1 MANGLNTHFVV
12 QDRGTGFVRTW
23 SGSYGTG
30 VNSFEV
36 HYDGTMYVAG
46 DGTALSGPNE
56 TYVRIY
62 ADGGGDKANFLVN
75 TSSLG
80 INHNDVTA
88 MALDN
93 SESIFVGNRRILKY
107 LSGSYTTPIWTSSLH
122 TPSSHIQE
130 LKLDVSG
137 NLYSFGIN
145 VNSSITSSRSFGYY
159 SAFPSQSNQIIK
171 YQKTGDNT
179 YSPTW
184 SGSFSPQTPLTPI
197 NLLIQSEGEC
207 FSFFGYYTSSLGGST
222 GGNIQPV
229 TTVLESTSSVLG
241 PNGIYNGVV
250 IKPKATTVR
259 TTFNQLRPTLQGI
272 ARSGSLVVQS
282 IYIKPFDSSSTKGL
296 GFSTPLE
303 LYFGRND
310 SRGGVRLRLT
320 TGSNFSSTG
329 RFVTMSDQ
337 GTPSTGSTIT
347 NHCRIDYT
355 SDGWS
360 RVIAAYYVS
369 ASVSDTWNWVGLGS
383 ITTGMDIVYANAQLE
398 SSSAASTSSA
408 VQNASDYFPNFGRRN
423 TQTQN
428 TVRAGSTTNETGSV
442 PYAGRW
448 SMLVDNNQNIYV
460 ASPSPSGSNNVS
472 LAKLRYTSGQT
483 GQAQYDVFRTSIQT
497 ATTVNCGLALYERE
511 GDTRLVFQAVRGNST
526 GANSTSSINV
536 FSADGTELD
545 LQTTIQHSSSIKTE
559 DIISHIQV
567 APTKD
572 FYVVTTSPSTIWK
585 YKWDGGY
592 NWTKQTYTYTHN
604 NNINFF

>member
-1 MANGLNTHFVV
+1 MDSGLNTHFVV

-23 SGSYGTG
+23 SGSYGTR
-30 VNSFEV
+30 VNSFQV
-36 HYDGTMYVAG
+36 HYDGTMYVVG

-62 ADGGGDKANFLVN
+62 ASSGGDKANFLVN

-88 MALDN
+88 MVLDN

-145 VNSSITSSRSFGYY
+145 VNSSITSSRSFAYY

-171 YQKTGDNT
+171 YQKTGDND

-207 FSFFGYYTSSLGGST
+207 FSFFSYYTSSLGGST
-222 GGNIQPV
+222 GGNVQPV
-229 TTVLESTSSVLG
+229 TTVLETTSSVLG

-250 IKPKATTVR
+250 IKPKATNIR
-259 TTFNQLRPTLQGI
+259 TSFNQLVPNLHGMV
-272 ARSGSLVVQS
+272 RSGSLVVQS

-303 LYFGRND
+303 LYFGRSD
-310 SRGGVRLRLT
+310 SRGGIRLRLT

-329 RFVTMSDQ
+329 RFVTMSNQ
-337 GTPSTGSTIT
+337 IT

-423 TQTQN
+423 TQTQP
-428 TVRAGSTTNETGSV
+428 TVRTTLSTIQSGSV

-472 LAKLRYTSGQT
+472 LAKLRYNSDQT
-483 GQAQYDVFRTSIQT
+483 GQAQYDVFKTSSQT
-497 ATTVNCGLALYERE
+497 ETTVNCGLSLYERE
-511 GDTRLVFQAVRGNST
+511 GDTRLIFQAVRGNST

-536 FSADGTELD
+536 FSADGTD
-545 LQTTIQHSSSIKTE
+545 LQLETTIQHSSSIKIE

>member
-12 QDRGTGFVRTW
+12 QDRATGFVRTW

-30 VNSFEV
+30 VNSFQV

-130 LKLDVSG
+130 LKLDISG

-159 SAFPSQSNQIIK
+159 SAFPNQSNQIIK
-171 YQKTGDNT
+171 YQKTGDNA

-197 NLLIQSEGEC
+197 NLLINSEGEC
-207 FSFFGYYTSSLGGST
+207 FSFFGYYTSSLGGSK
-222 GGNIQPV
+222 GGNIQPI
-229 TTVLESTSSVLG
+229 TTVLETTSSVLG

-259 TTFNQLRPTLQGI
+259 TTFNQLRPTLHGI

-282 IYIKPFDSSSTKGL
+282 IYIKPFDSSSTKGT
-296 GFSTPLE
+296 GFPHPLD
-303 LYFGRND
+303 LYFGRSD
-310 SRGGVRLRLT
+310 SRGGIRLRLT

-337 GTPSTGSTIT
+337 GTTSAGSTTT

-369 ASVSDTWNWVGLGS
+369 ASVSDTWNWVGLGAV
-383 ITTGMDIVYANAQLE
+383 TTGMDIVYANAQLE

-483 GQAQYDVFRTSIQT
+483 GQAQYDVFKTSSQT

-511 GDTRLVFQAVRGNST
+511 GETRLVFQAVRGNST

-536 FSADGTELD
+536 FSADGTDLD

-572 FYVVTTSPSTIWK
+572 FYVVTTSPATIWK

>member
-1 MANGLNTHFVV
+1 MGSGLNTHFVV

-23 SGSYGTG
+23 SGSYGTR
-30 VNSFEV
+30 VNSFQV
-36 HYDGTMYVAG
+36 HYDGTMYVVG

-62 ADGGGDKANFLVN
+62 ASSGGDNANFLVN

-88 MALDN
+88 MVLDN

-145 VNSSITSSRSFGYY
+145 VNSSITSSRSFAYY

-171 YQKTGDNT
+171 YQKTGDND

-207 FSFFGYYTSSLGGST
+207 FSFFSYYTSSLGGST
-222 GGNIQPV
+222 GGNVQPV
-229 TTVLESTSSVLG
+229 TTVLETTSSVLG
-241 PNGIYNGVV
+241 PNGIYNAVV

-259 TTFNQLRPTLQGI
+259 TSFNQLVPNLHGMV
-272 ARSGSLVVQS
+272 RSGSLVVQS

-296 GFSTPLE
+296 VFSTPLE

-310 SRGGVRLRLT
+310 SRGGIRLRLT

-329 RFVTMSDQ
+329 RFVTMSNQ
-337 GTPSTGSTIT
+337 IT

-408 VQNASDYFPNFGRRN
+408 VQNVSDYFPNFGRRN
-423 TQTQN
+423 TQTQP
-428 TVRAGSTTNETGSV
+428 TVRTTLSTIQSGSV

-472 LAKLRYTSGQT
+472 LAKLRYNSDQT
-483 GQAQYDVFRTSIQT
+483 GQAQYDVFKTSSQT
-497 ATTVNCGLALYERE
+497 ETTVNCGLSLYERE
-511 GDTRLVFQAVRGNST
+511 GETRLVFQVVRGNST

-536 FSADGTELD
+536 FSADGTD
-545 LQTTIQHSSSIKTE
+545 LQLETTIQHSSSIKIE

>member
-1 MANGLNTHFVV
+1 MGSGLNTHFVV

-23 SGSYGTG
+23 SGSYGTR
-30 VNSFEV
+30 VNSFQV
-36 HYDGTMYVAG
+36 HYDGTMYVVG

-62 ADGGGDKANFLVN
+62 ASSGGDNANFLVN

-88 MALDN
+88 MVLDN

-145 VNSSITSSRSFGYY
+145 VNSSITSSRSFAYY

-171 YQKTGDNT
+171 YQKTGDND

-207 FSFFGYYTSSLGGST
+207 FSFFSYYTSSLGGST
-222 GGNIQPV
+222 GHNVQPV
-229 TTVLESTSSVLG
+229 TTVLETTSSVLG
-241 PNGIYNGVV
+241 PNDIYNAVV

-259 TTFNQLRPTLQGI
+259 TSFNQLVPTLQGI

-310 SRGGVRLRLT
+310 SRGGIRLRLT

-329 RFVTMSDQ
+329 RFVTMSNQ
-337 GTPSTGSTIT
+337 IT

-408 VQNASDYFPNFGRRN
+408 VQNVSDYFPNFGRRN
-423 TQTQN
+423 TQTQP
-428 TVRAGSTTNETGSV
+428 TVRTTLSTIQSGSV

-472 LAKLRYTSGQT
+472 LAKLRYNSDQT
-483 GQAQYDVFRTSIQT
+483 GQAQYDVFKTSSQT
-497 ATTVNCGLALYERE
+497 ETTVNCGLSLYERE
-511 GDTRLVFQAVRGNST
+511 GETRLVFQAVRGNST

-536 FSADGTELD
+536 FSADGTD
-545 LQTTIQHSSSIKTE
+545 LQLETTIQHSSSIKIE

-567 APTKD
+567 ASTKD